1 MILIIEV
8 IFGNWINCLKKGDYK
23 ITSGLSKNRE
33 LIFDRSNLNEDK
45 KSTKIIY
52 SRDKL
57 VYRSRSKNS
66 NKTILLTIG
75 GSTKDQLYVSDGYTW
90 QDHLDKI
97 KPKYDFVN
105 GGISD
110 HSTYGHL
117 VAIKN

>member
-1 MILIIEV
+1 M
-8 IFGNWINCLKKGDYK
+8 
-23 ITSGLSKNRE
+23 
-33 LIFDRSNLNEDK
+33 FDD

-57 VYRSRSKNS
+57 GYRSRSKNS
-66 NKTILLTIG
+66 NRAIVLTIG
-75 GSTKDQLYVSDGYTW
+75 GSTTDQRHVSEGETW
-90 QDHLDKI
+90 QDVLDNMN
-97 KPKYDFVN
+97 PKYDFVN